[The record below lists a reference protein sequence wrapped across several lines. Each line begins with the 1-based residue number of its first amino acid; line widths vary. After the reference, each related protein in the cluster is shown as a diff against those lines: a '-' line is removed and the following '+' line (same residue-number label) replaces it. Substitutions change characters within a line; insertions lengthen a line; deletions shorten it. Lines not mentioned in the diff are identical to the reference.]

1 MSAFVCVSAWEKF
14 FFFFLL
20 WAMEAGLLGV
30 NILNWT
36 VFNCRA
42 PKRMSARARE
52 ENTAT
57 MSIFTYTSRM

>member
-14 FFFFLL
+14 LGHGSRS
-20 WAMEAGLLGV
+20 AGV

-42 PKRMSARARE
+42 RKRMSALARE